1 MTSKLDDFQEALAE
15 LDAAVTEHRDAV
27 AHMHKSYAR
36 RTAAIRHARKVGI
49 TPGDIA
55 RRIGL
60 TQPRVTHLTVGRDAA
75 K

>member
-1 MTSKLDDFQEALAE
+1 MTSKQDDFQEALAA
-15 LDAAVTEHRDAV
+15 LDMAVHEHREAV
-27 AHMHKSYAR
+27 AHMHAAYDR
-36 RTAAIRHARKVGI
+36 RTEAIRAARKVGI

>member
-1 MTSKLDDFQEALAE
+1 MTSKLEQFEQALGE
-15 LDAAVTEHRDAV
+15 LDKAVTEHREAV
-27 AHMHKSYAR
+27 ARMHESYAR
-36 RTAAIRHARKVGI
+36 RTAAIRRARKVGI